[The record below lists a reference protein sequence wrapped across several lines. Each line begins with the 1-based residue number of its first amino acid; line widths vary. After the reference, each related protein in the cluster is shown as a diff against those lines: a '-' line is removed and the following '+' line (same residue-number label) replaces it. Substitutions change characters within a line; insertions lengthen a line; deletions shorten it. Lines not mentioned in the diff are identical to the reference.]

1 MNEKAIRNNRVAP
14 RGARVQLGAYL
25 MAARTLDKCRADL
38 ADRAGSY
45 HYNCPLDRVLFNFTG
60 INAEEFKDFVAT
72 GAGDEEVA
80 QWIEQKSQ
88 IRDPDR
94 VAEWNR
100 KFRMNPVV
108 WLLELHDWLHT
119 HRSGASLCLHVATG
133 VRRTL
138 AIGGRVR

>member
-1 MNEKAIRNNRVAP
+1 MPSKDLFTLAPDLTRVAP
-14 RGARVQLGAYL
+14 RSARVQLGAYL

-60 INAEEFKDFVAT
+60 INAKEFKDLVAT

-100 KFRMNPVV
+100 KFRMNPVI
-108 WLLELHDWLHT
+108 WLMEFDDWLHT
-119 HRSGASLCLHVATG
+119 RRNARSSAPS
-133 VRRTL
+133 R
-138 AIGGRVR
+138 I

>member
-1 MNEKAIRNNRVAP
+1 
-14 RGARVQLGAYL
+14 

-38 ADRAGSY
+38 AGRLGSY

-60 INAEEFKDFVAT
+60 INAKEFKDLVAT

-100 KFRMNPVV
+100 KFRMNPVI
-108 WLLELHDWLHT
+108 WLMEFDDWLHT
-119 HRSGASLCLHVATG
+119 RRNAPSRS
-133 VRRTL
+133 R
-138 AIGGRVR
+138 